1 MRPRVTV
8 ANGLSPLAR
17 GTPATTMDV
26 AKLPRFIP
34 AGAGNTAG
42 ASLAAGQKPVY
53 PRWRGEHS
61 HERARVWPEFG
72 LSPLARG
79 TRGRIQSGQYRRRF
93 IPAGAGNTAC
103 TRHQN
108 SDCSVY
114 PRWRGEHVI
123 RNLGIHRYSGL
134 SPLARGT
141 PTGQRRF
148 MRNVRFIPAGAGNTG
163 KGIVLALNP
172 PVYPRWRG
180 EHTKHT

>member
-79 TRGRIQSGQYRRRF
+79 TP
-93 IPAGAGNTAC
+93 PA
-103 TRHQN
+103 R
-108 SDCSVY
+108 DIKI
-114 PRWRGEHVI
+114 VI
-123 RNLGIHRYSGL
+123 
-134 SPLARGT
+134 A
-141 PTGQRRF
+141 
-148 MRNVRFIPAGAGNTG
+148 RFIPAGAGNTG

-172 PVYPRWRG
+172 PVYPR
-180 EHTKHT
+180 